1 MHSKAKMRPYQKKQI
16 AEDLY
21 QFEMGNELG
30 AQLERNKLD
39 HEEQYK
45 SDVLSEQKNKK
56 QKSNQMKD

>member
-1 MHSKAKMRPYQKKQI
+1 MHSKTKMRPYQKKQI

-30 AQLERNKLD
+30 AQLERNKLV

-45 SDVLSEQKNKK
+45 NNVQNNQKTKNNSLK
-56 QKSNQMKD
+56 QEND